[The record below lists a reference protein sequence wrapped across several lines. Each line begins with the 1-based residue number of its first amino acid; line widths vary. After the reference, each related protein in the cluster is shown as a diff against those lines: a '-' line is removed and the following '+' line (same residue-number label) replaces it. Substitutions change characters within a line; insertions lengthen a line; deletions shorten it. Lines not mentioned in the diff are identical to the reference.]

1 MKTQCYALDVE
12 QLCFVQMLL
21 KDHGLNWWTTQKEML
36 DLLYMLMWE
45 QFKSWLNERFTPHR
59 QVLKDSMELLELQQ
73 GERPNSLAKCVQK
86 FNANMTFVLINKS
99 LRRN

>member
-1 MKTQCYALDVE
+1 MFCPNVVE
-12 QLCFVQMLL
+12 RPWIKLV
-21 KDHGLNWWTTQKEML
+21 DNTKEML

-59 QVLKDSMELLELQQ
+59 QVFKDSMELLELQQ